1 MRLIDAERIEDF
13 AYEPEFGTKDVIED
27 WIEETNIPFDVKVE
41 YEEELRK
48 LCWKVIQGC
57 MNITKTEPTA
67 YDIEKVVAELKEW
80 TFNADINLGD
90 GTVKNSDLIASENAI
105 EIVKRGIVSDNDV
118 CEWKYNDEFEFAKS
132 ECGAIDTHRIA
143 FRKLKFC
150 PYCGK
155 KIKVVE

>member
-48 LCWKVIQGC
+48 LCWEVIQGC

-105 EIVKRGIVSDNDV
+105 EIVKRGGVND
-118 CEWKYNDEFEFAKS
+118 D
-132 ECGAIDTHRIA
+132 
-143 FRKLKFC
+143 
-150 PYCGK
+150 
-155 KIKVVE
+155 